1 MTNRS
6 VAGTRRS
13 CSSWA
18 GLLWWL
24 SQCTKSWGSPAGVR
38 QSLTGRRDPSLPK
51 ARWLAASC
59 SAAAGDS
66 AACVRVSYEEEDG
79 GIDKSRIVPISVSA
93 DSFRSYDCARAGHR
107 DVRCRAGQLCIWV
120 ARRRRRE
127 SALSG
132 RNLDCRHVQLQGGHR
147 CFLSVV
153 CHCWQGG
160 LIVVAGEEGSWSWK
174 QETTRKVNNTSQQE
188 ETRGRYKNMAAAQQ
202 QWHVTRGWNI
212 ICHSEQQTPLKS

>member
-1 MTNRS
+1 MGAARPFSRADCAAPSTDSRASAAVNDHGSATCAASTARWAAACMAARS
-6 VAGTRRS
+6 AAFVARLCESARRALTCLPTL
-13 CSSWA
+13 CSS
-18 GLLWWL
+18 
-24 SQCTKSWGSPAGVR
+24 
-38 QSLTGRRDPSLPK
+38 
-51 ARWLAASC
+51 
-59 SAAAGDS
+59 
-66 AACVRVSYEEEDG
+66 VST
-79 GIDKSRIVPISVSA
+79 
-93 DSFRSYDCARAGHR
+93 
-107 DVRCRAGQLCIWV
+107 L
-120 ARRRRRE
+120 RRRE

-202 QWHVTRGWNI
+202 QWHVARGWNI